1 MKILDRYI
9 IKNFLGTFFFMMAII
24 MLIACIFDLSEK
36 IDDFMERQAPIH
48 LLITQ
53 YYFNFIIYYGSLF
66 APLLI
71 FISVI
76 YFTSRLAARTEI
88 VAILSGGV
96 SFRRLLVPYYIA
108 GTILTI
114 IALFLNHYYIP
125 IANRGRIAFEEA
137 YFKLTFQNYDQ
148 NIHKQIT
155 PDDFMYFEKYN
166 APNDIGYKFA
176 IEHWENGRLRFK
188 LNSDYAEWDSTR
200 QVWKAYNVAKR
211 WIDGPQERLKTQ
223 SQLDT
228 FFGIRP
234 DEFEKRLEYTTQMM
248 NTWQLNEYIEK
259 ERATG
264 SEELPFH
271 LIEKHQ
277 RTSIP
282 FASFVLVIIGVSI
295 SSRKVRGG
303 IGAHLALG
311 LFIAV
316 VYIFIIKVFSVY
328 ATNAGLAPLL
338 ACWIPN
344 ILFAGLAAYLLKQ
357 APK

>member
-1 MKILDRYI
+1 LKILDKYI
-9 IKNFLGTFFFMMAII
+9 IRNFLGTFFFMMAII

-36 IDDFMERQAPIH
+36 IDDFMDRQAPISA
-48 LLITQ
+48 LITD
-53 YYFNFIIYYGSLF
+53 YYFNFILYYGSLF

-88 VAILSGGV
+88 VAMLSGGV
-96 SFRRLLVPYYIA
+96 SFKRLLVPYYIA
-108 GTILTI
+108 GTLLTV

-125 IANRGRIAFEEA
+125 IANQGRIAFEET
-137 YFKLTFQNYDQ
+137 YFKLAFQNYDK

-155 PDDFMYFEKYN
+155 PNDFMYFEKYN
-166 APNDIGYKFA
+166 APNDIGYKFSL
-176 IEHWENGRLRFK
+176 EHWEEGRLRFK

-200 QVWKAYNVAKR
+200 QVWKVFNATKR
-211 WIDGPQERLKTQ
+211 WIDYDQERIEKHNQ
-223 SQLDT
+223 IDT
-228 FFGIRP
+228 FFGVWP
-234 DEFEKRLEYTTQMM
+234 QEFEKRLEYTTQMM
-248 NTWQLNEYIEK
+248 NTLELERYIEK
-259 ERATG
+259 ERAEG
-264 SEELPFH
+264 SEDLPFH

-328 ATNAGLAPLL
+328 ATNAGLSPLL

-344 ILFAGLAAYLLKQ
+344 ILFAAMAVYLLRK

>member
-1 MKILDRYI
+1 
-9 IKNFLGTFFFMMAII
+9 
-24 MLIACIFDLSEK
+24 
-36 IDDFMERQAPIH
+36 
-48 LLITQ
+48 LLT
-53 YYFNFIIYYGSLF
+53 
-66 APLLI
+66 A
-71 FISVI
+71 
-76 YFTSRLAARTEI
+76 
-88 VAILSGGV
+88 
-96 SFRRLLVPYYIA
+96 
-108 GTILTI
+108 
-114 IALFLNHYYIP
+114 IALFLNHYYVP
-125 IANRGRIAFEEA
+125 VANQGRIAFEEA

-155 PDDFMYFEKYN
+155 PDDFMYFERYN

-176 IEHWENGRLRFK
+176 LEHWKEGRLAFK

-200 QVWKAYNVAKR
+200 QVWKVFNVTKR
-211 WIDGPQERLKTQ
+211 WIDYDKERLEKVA
-223 SQLDT
+223 QLDT
-228 FFGIRP
+228 FFGILP
-234 DEFEKRLEYTTQMM
+234 SEFEKRLEYTTQMM
-248 NTWQLNEYIEK
+248 NTVVLNEYIEK
-259 ERATG
+259 ERASG
-264 SEELPFH
+264 SEEVPFH

-328 ATNAGLAPLL
+328 ATNAGLSPFW

-344 ILFAGLAAYLLKQ
+344 IMFSGLALYLLRK